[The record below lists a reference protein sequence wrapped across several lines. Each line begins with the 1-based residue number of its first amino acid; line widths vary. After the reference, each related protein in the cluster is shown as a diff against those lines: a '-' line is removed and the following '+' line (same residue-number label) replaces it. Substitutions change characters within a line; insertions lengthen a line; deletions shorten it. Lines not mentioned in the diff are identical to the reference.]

1 MMLHARVFDTPVG
14 ELVAVVRDDGRLV
27 ALPFLDDHD
36 PATLARRYAG
46 ASSVR
51 FDDSPATEPIVAQV
65 AEYFDGGRRRFEMAV
80 APEGTAFQQ
89 TVWSA
94 LALIPYGAT
103 LGYAELARRIGR
115 PGAAR
120 AVGRA
125 NATNPIPIVLPCHRV
140 IGASGDL
147 TGYGGGIHRKRFLLH
162 MEGSLSEPLALTADQ
177 RATGTSSTMPSGAR
191 VR

>member
-1 MMLHARVFDTPVG
+1 MMLHARVLDTPVG
-14 ELVAVVRDDGRLV
+14 ELLAVVRDDGRLV

-36 PATLARRYAG
+36 PAALARRYANG
-46 ASSVR
+46 SSVR
-51 FDDSPATEPIVAQV
+51 FDDSPTTEPIQAQV
-65 AEYFDGGRRRFEMAV
+65 AEYFEGERRSFEMAV

-89 TVWSA
+89 AVWSA
-94 LALIPYGAT
+94 LALIPYGET
-103 LGYAELARRIGR
+103 LGYAELAQRIGR

-147 TGYGGGIHRKRFLLH
+147 TGYGGGIDRKRFLLH
-162 MEGSLSEPLALTADQ
+162 LEGALSEPLALAADQ